1 MRRHHRGRGLLVVT
15 GATGFLGTHLVE
27 AASSAGWQLI
37 ALPSGTLDVRDRAR
51 VIDQVASWKPRA
63 VVHLAYRR
71 DRDVIVLGSRNV
83 AEAAAAIGASL
94 VHLSTDL
101 VFAGRAMAYAE
112 ADSPDAGAGYG
123 RWKAEAEAEVL
134 HAHPD
139 AVLVRT
145 SLMYGTHHLATIQ
158 HDVAE
163 VLAGRSTMAFFTD
176 EYRCPAH
183 AADVAAAVVALA
195 DRSDLP
201 GPLHVAGPQAVSRAD
216 LAAAFAS
223 QMGGDPSQ
231 LRTCTVAESGQDR
244 AADVLLDSTRA
255 ASLGIECRPLAE
267 ALHRT

>member
-1 MRRHHRGRGLLVVT
+1 MRRRHRGKDLLFVT

-51 VIDQVASWKPRA
+51 VIDQVGAWMPRV

-83 AEAAAAIGASL
+83 AEAAAAIGARL
-94 VHLSTDL
+94 IHLSTDL
-101 VFAGRAMAYAE
+101 VFAGRPMAYTE
-112 ADSPDAGAGYG
+112 ADGPDAGAGYG
-123 RWKAEAEAEVL
+123 RWKAEAEAEVQQ
-134 HAHPD
+134 AHPD
-139 AVLVRT
+139 AVLIRT
-145 SLMYGTHHLATIQ
+145 SLMYGTQHLASIQ
-158 HDVAE
+158 RDVAE

-183 AADVAAAVVALA
+183 AADVASAVIALA
-195 DRSDLP
+195 ERSDVH
-201 GPLHVAGPQAVSRAD
+201 GPLHIAGPQAVSRAD
-216 LAAAFAS
+216 LAAAFAN

-231 LRTCTVAESGQDR
+231 LRTCTVAESGQER
-244 AADVLLDSTRA
+244 AADVVLDSTRA
-255 ASLGIECRPLAE
+255 AALGIECRPLTE